1 MTSQESLVVFH
12 QPEVALLYNLLHL
25 FRFAATVD
33 VNMVTKRLLC
43 HIEQPV
49 PVMLFLLILWL
60 LSVAWFTLVAL
71 EAITMRLLLV
81 SRLLFLVTWSFL
93 FMTPR
98 YFPTSVHEN
107 QRLFVLK

>member
-12 QPEVALLYNLLHL
+12 QPEVALLYNLLLL

-33 VNMVTKRLLC
+33 VYMVTKRLLC

-93 FMTPR
+93 FLTP
-98 YFPTSVHEN
+98 
-107 QRLFVLK
+107 